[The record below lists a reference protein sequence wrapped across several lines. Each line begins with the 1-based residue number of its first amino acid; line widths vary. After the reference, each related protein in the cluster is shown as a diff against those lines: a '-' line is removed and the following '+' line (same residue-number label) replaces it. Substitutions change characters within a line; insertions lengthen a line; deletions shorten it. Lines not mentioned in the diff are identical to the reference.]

1 MSQPGEWFRRVRYL
15 LNRRQEDDLLRREMD
30 AHRERLGSPARFGN
44 AVRLREEAR
53 DVWGWRWLD
62 DLRQDL
68 RFAVRTLGRGHRT
81 FAAAAIVTLAIGIGA
96 TTAVF
101 TVVSGLLLR
110 PLPFPHADRLVALRG
125 TTPRPAQGT
134 QVTNLPSY
142 RRESRAFEAFAAYD
156 VYARYLRGG
165 DVVER
170 VMAVR
175 TEPAFFPILGA
186 AALYGRTYD
195 ASDGS
200 AVVVLSEDFWRR
212 RFGAS
217 VDTIGRPVT
226 LDDREYV
233 VVGIMPASFQFPY
246 RSGSLL
252 DGAGGGR
259 QRTDLWMPYEQPL
272 APQARLGTVVARL
285 QPAVSLAAAQA
296 ELNAIASHIDQV
308 VPANRGQ
315 GVSIVPLADAVVPA
329 DTRRLVLL
337 FFAAVAIVLA
347 LACANVANLSLA
359 RMMTREREVAVRAAL
374 GASVSRLGRQFLTE
388 SLFIAL
394 AGGTAGLLLAW
405 WSVRRL
411 AVAIAAYLPR
421 AHEIGFD
428 WRVFLFALATCAAVG
443 AAVGLAP
450 ALIAARRDP
459 RATLHESSGHS
470 TMSARQRRFR
480 DTLVVVEVALAFLL
494 GVAAAAVFREL
505 GRLQRTDPGVAPR
518 NVLTFHLGQRRGVVP
533 QDGLRFYEI
542 ADRVAQIP
550 GVTAAG
556 VVQMLPLQSWGW
568 TANAADFVVRGRP
581 QRTDE
586 FTMELRFVTPGYFEA
601 MGIPIRRGRGFASTD
616 SPANPRV
623 IIIND
628 ALARRAFPE
637 EDPIGLVTTRGT
649 IVGTIGDV
657 RQTGLDRPSSPE
669 LYTPIAQNW
678 SQISDLGM
686 TLVARTADRP
696 EPKID
701 AIRAAIRDVDPGQ
714 AIFAVKTMDAVVAE
728 SLSGF
733 TLSLSLLSGFAALA
747 IAMALTGTYGVI
759 SYLASSRM
767 REFAIRVALGSGAAR
782 VSRFVLGRALALT
795 ALGLGAGLAAA
806 LLSMPLLNAAP
817 VAVGRPD
824 VPTILAVAL
833 MIAGV
838 AGLAALVPARRAARV
853 DPAAILRA
861 D

>member
-1 MSQPGEWFRRVRYL
+1 
-15 LNRRQEDDLLRREMD
+15 
-30 AHRERLGSPARFGN
+30 
-44 AVRLREEAR
+44 
-53 DVWGWRWLD
+53 
-62 DLRQDL
+62 
-68 RFAVRTLGRGHRT
+68 
-81 FAAAAIVTLAIGIGA
+81 
-96 TTAVF
+96 
-101 TVVSGLLLR
+101 
-110 PLPFPHADRLVALRG
+110 
-125 TTPRPAQGT
+125 
-134 QVTNLPSY
+134 
-142 RRESRAFEAFAAYD
+142 
-156 VYARYLRGG
+156 
-165 DVVER
+165 
-170 VMAVR
+170 
-175 TEPAFFPILGA
+175 
-186 AALYGRTYD
+186 
-195 ASDGS
+195 
-200 AVVVLSEDFWRR
+200 
-212 RFGAS
+212 
-217 VDTIGRPVT
+217 
-226 LDDREYV
+226 
-233 VVGIMPASFQFPY
+233 
-246 RSGSLL
+246 
-252 DGAGGGR
+252 
-259 QRTDLWMPYEQPL
+259 
-272 APQARLGTVVARL
+272 
-285 QPAVSLAAAQA
+285 
-296 ELNAIASHIDQV
+296 
-308 VPANRGQ
+308 
-315 GVSIVPLADAVVPA
+315 
-329 DTRRLVLL
+329 
-337 FFAAVAIVLA
+337 
-347 LACANVANLSLA
+347 
-359 RMMTREREVAVRAAL
+359 
-374 GASVSRLGRQFLTE
+374 
-388 SLFIAL
+388 
-394 AGGTAGLLLAW
+394 
-405 WSVRRL
+405 
-411 AVAIAAYLPR
+411 
-421 AHEIGFD
+421 
-428 WRVFLFALATCAAVG
+428 
-443 AAVGLAP
+443 
-450 ALIAARRDP
+450 
-459 RATLHESSGHS
+459 
-470 TMSARQRRFR
+470 
-480 DTLVVVEVALAFLL
+480 
-494 GVAAAAVFREL
+494 
-505 GRLQRTDPGVAPR
+505 
-518 NVLTFHLGQRRGVVP
+518 
-533 QDGLRFYEI
+533 
-542 ADRVAQIP
+542 
-550 GVTAAG
+550 
-556 VVQMLPLQSWGW
+556 
-568 TANAADFVVRGRP
+568 
-581 QRTDE
+581 
-586 FTMELRFVTPGYFEA
+586 MELRFVTPGYFEA